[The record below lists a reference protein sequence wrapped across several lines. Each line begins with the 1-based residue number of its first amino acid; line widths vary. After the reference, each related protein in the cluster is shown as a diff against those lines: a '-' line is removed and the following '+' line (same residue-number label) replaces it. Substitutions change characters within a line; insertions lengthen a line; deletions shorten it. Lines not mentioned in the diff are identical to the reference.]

1 MSLVFG
7 IIVGIIV
14 LTILVVT
21 HELGHALVARRYG
34 VRVEEFGIGFPP
46 AAYKKKVKKSFL
58 GKNVDYSINWLP
70 LGGFVKLQ
78 GEHDDDKQLGDYGA
92 ATFWQKTQ
100 ILLAGVAVNWLS
112 AVLIFTILAWW
123 GMPPLVANQFTVA
136 SDTTTSG
143 KEVKIAGVENDL
155 PAQKSGLKTGDNI
168 LSVDGDKIKTPDE
181 LTKRLARDKGKTV
194 KIRYSRNGQE
204 AVLPVTLRSSN
215 DDKRGYLGA
224 SLSQEVLMRSTWSA
238 PIVGV
243 GLTTQLTGITIQ
255 GLGQVVYDGL
265 TGLAMKIVPND
276 KAQQQAN
283 QKLAT
288 VGNSVGGPVTIFGM
302 LFPAAGEAGG
312 RYVLMIAGLIAL
324 SLAVMNILPIPAL
337 DGGRWFVTAL
347 FRLIKKPLRKDT
359 EEKIHGTGFLVL
371 IVLIIL
377 VTISDVGKLFK

>member
-1 MSLVFG
+1 
-7 IIVGIIV
+7 
-14 LTILVVT
+14 
-21 HELGHALVARRYG
+21 RYC

-46 AAYKKKVKKSFL
+46 AAYKKKIKKSFL
-58 GKNVDYSINWLP
+58 GKNVDYSVNWLP

-78 GEHDDDKQLGDYGA
+78 GEHDDDKQPGDYGA

-155 PAQKSGLKTGDNI
+155 PAQKSGLKTGDDI

-194 KIRYSRNGQE
+194 KIRYSRNGRE
-204 AVLPVTLRSSN
+204 AVLPVALRSSN

-276 KAQQQAN
+276 QAQQQAN

-347 FRLIKKPLRKDT
+347 FRLIKKPLRKDI
-359 EEKIHGTGFLVL
+359 EEKIHGTGFLIL
-371 IVLIIL
+371 ITLIIL

>member
-1 MSLVFG
+1 M
-7 IIVGIIV
+7 
-14 LTILVVT
+14 
-21 HELGHALVARRYG
+21 
-34 VRVEEFGIGFPP
+34 
-46 AAYKKKVKKSFL
+46 
-58 GKNVDYSINWLP
+58 
-70 LGGFVKLQ
+70 
-78 GEHDDDKQLGDYGA
+78 
-92 ATFWQKTQ
+92 
-100 ILLAGVAVNWLS
+100 
-112 AVLIFTILAWW
+112 
-123 GMPPLVANQFTVA
+123 A

-194 KIRYSRNGQE
+194 KICYSRNGRE

-215 DDKRGYLGA
+215 DDKCGYLGA
-224 SLSQEVLMRSTWSA
+224 SLSQEVLMHSTWSA

-276 KAQQQAN
+276 QAQQQAN

>member
-46 AAYKKKVKKSFL
+46 AAYKKKIKKSFL

-78 GEHDDDKQLGDYGA
+78 GEHDDDKQSGDYGA

-204 AVLPVTLRSSN
+204 AVLPVALRSSN

-224 SLSQEVLMRSTWSA
+224 SLSQEVLIHSTWSA

-276 KAQQQAN
+276 QAQQQAN